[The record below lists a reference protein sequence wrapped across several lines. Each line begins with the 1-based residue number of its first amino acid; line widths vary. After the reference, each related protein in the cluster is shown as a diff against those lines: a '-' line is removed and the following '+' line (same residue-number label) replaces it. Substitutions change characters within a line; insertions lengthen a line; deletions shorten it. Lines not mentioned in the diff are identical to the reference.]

1 MKITDLSFPRER
13 SCARIRAIPFLVSLD
28 GALKRQ
34 GNAVLLLQ
42 PLQVLRQLLLEL
54 PSRIRLRHPLSGQAF
69 LEIKEKASTFLD
81 PQGLDDS
88 VEEPANVQIASD
100 LGIVTDGGEIEVLQ
114 HGPDEGE
121 RPGVWL
127 KPSQG

>member
-1 MKITDLSFPRER
+1 MELIDPMENLIVKTELVKQVGIER
-13 SCARIRAIPFLVSLD
+13 SYKKED
-28 GALKRQ
+28 GVTMEKT
-34 GNAVLLLQ
+34 NIN
-42 PLQVLRQLLLEL
+42 EL
-54 PSRIRLRHPLSGQAF
+54 QAF
-69 LEIKEKASTFLD
+69 LKIKEKTPTLLD
-81 PQGLDDS
+81 PHGLDDS